1 MHKPSENSLIAYN
14 AIIQIIGRIF
24 FLVLSLINVKLIT
37 HYLAPSGFGQYATVL
52 TFTGFFTV
60 LVDLGLFQ
68 VAIREISK
76 AKDRMQEIISNVLA
90 LRIITAI
97 FATILVIVLGYAIPQ
112 YRPIG
117 SGIFI
122 GALAMFVYFLSNILD
137 VVFHVNLKMQYISQ
151 AEIISK
157 ISTLIGVYLVIRLD
171 YGLIG
176 IISAILFGSIVATV
190 PRILI
195 ARRFIKLKLAYNMKI
210 WAWLLKLALP
220 LGLVFMLN
228 NIYFKIDSQLL
239 YLLSTT
245 ADAGFYGIAYR
256 LLETTLFVSAF
267 IVAAMTPTLSRTIES
282 DIKTAQ
288 NLISRV
294 FEVLLAAGLLLFISL
309 SIFAPEIIILISD
322 SSYLQA
328 ARVVSIL
335 AAVVA
340 LMYVNGLFGSILIAA
355 DKRKIL
361 VIFSTLLVL
370 FNISLNLILI
380 PSYGF
385 VGAAWATLISES
397 GVLIFNLVVTSTIVK
412 LQLNTRTI
420 LITILAT
427 AVTAIFFYFFK
438 DFINWLIVL
447 ILGFVFYLGILWQFK
462 FFNGPM
468 IKEIVRGNKS
478 Y

>member
-1 MHKPSENSLIAYN
+1 MHKQSENSLIAYN
-14 AIIQIIGRIF
+14 AVIQIIGRIF
-24 FLVLSLINVKLIT
+24 FLALSLINVKLIT
-37 HYLAPSGFGQYATVL
+37 NYLLPSGFGQYATVL

-76 AKDRMQEIISNVLA
+76 AKERMQEIISNVLA

-137 VVFHVNLKMQYISQ
+137 VVFHVNLKMRYISQ

-157 ISTLIGVYLVIRLD
+157 ISTLIGAYLTIRLD

-176 IISAILFGSIVATV
+176 IISAILFGSIVATI
-190 PRILI
+190 PRIII

-294 FEVLLAAGLLLFISL
+294 FEVLLAAGLMLFISL

-328 ARVVSIL
+328 ARAVPIL

-340 LMYVNGLFGSILIAA
+340 LMYVNGLFGQILIAT

-370 FNISLNLILI
+370 FNIGLNLILI

-385 VGAAWATLISES
+385 IGAAWATLISEF
-397 GVLIFNLVVTSTIVK
+397 GVLIFNLVATSKIVPLK
-412 LQLNTRTI
+412 LDLRTI
-420 LITILAT
+420 LMILVATILA
-427 AVTAIFFYFFK
+427 ALIFISLNEIFH
-438 DFINWLIVL
+438 WLIVL
-447 ILGFVFYLGILWQFK
+447 ALGFIFYLGILWQFK
-462 FFNGPM
+462 FLNWSM
-468 IKEIVRGNKS
+468 VKQIIQGNKDF
-478 Y
+478 